1 MQSQRLALNWC
12 NGMKNCPAKR
22 ISPTDMKPQ
31 FILIPQD
38 EALLLKVTKII
49 QHSQKT
55 IDCITSAKKFMQWML
70 AREEVYIDTKKKGV
84 MIRYIMD
91 MPETETLRKGIHM
104 MRANLSFKIR
114 FLPSVPRVH
123 LAVFD
128 GKELVVETDTSGNF
142 EQTEAL
148 WTDNP
153 SFIVLARD
161 HYESLW
167 LQADELK
174 SG

>member
-1 MQSQRLALNWC
+1 
-12 NGMKNCPAKR
+12 
-22 ISPTDMKPQ
+22 
-31 FILIPQD
+31 
-38 EALLLKVTKII
+38 
-49 QHSQKT
+49 
-55 IDCITSAKKFMQWML
+55 MQWML